1 MGRCCKKID
10 NQKLKRRTKMKN
22 ENWIQNEKR
31 KSKIESERKKRKLK
45 IEYAIENGLTKMFDK
60 GGNYNERYED

>member
-1 MGRCCKKID
+1 
-10 NQKLKRRTKMKN
+10 MKN

-31 KSKIESERKKRKLK
+31 KSKIESQRKKRKLK

-60 GGNYNERYED
+60 KGNSYEEIN